1 MSPLP
6 RQSSARFSTSRPSL
20 LGVSMAGF
28 IAVASLW
35 LAGCGPSYPNC
46 DGDDTCKPK
55 GEYCLEKK
63 CVQCRL
69 TAHCANA
76 GTDVCVACQAGQ
88 CIRKPGC
95 CANNLDCASG
105 KKCNA
110 NRCVNQCASD
120 SDCTGG
126 KICSESGA
134 CISPDS
140 SGCATDKDCGGNL
153 KCDGGRCVNDSGECQ
168 LVAVHFDFN
177 RANLGRGAQNTVS
190 ANARCLKERKIKSI
204 TVEGHCD
211 ERGTDAYNLE
221 LGNRRARAVKRY
233 LKSVSRRTK
242 VRTVSYGKAR
252 PTCTDASERC
262 WSENR
267 RAEFKAR

>member
-1 MSPLP
+1 MLP
-6 RQSSARFSTSRPSL
+6 VSHPRLSVLRAIPAAALLLST
-20 LGVSMAGF
+20 MWF
-28 IAVASLW
+28 
-35 LAGCGPSYPNC
+35 AGCGPTYPNC
-46 DGDDTCKPK
+46 DGDETCKPK

-76 GTDVCVACQAGQ
+76 GSDACVACQAGQ

-95 CANNLDCASG
+95 CANNLDCSTG
-105 KKCNA
+105 KKCSA

-120 SDCTGG
+120 ADCTNGQ
-126 KICSESGA
+126 ICSETGA
-134 CISPDS
+134 CVSPEGT
-140 SGCATDKDCGGNL
+140 GCTSDKDCGGKL
-153 KCDGGRCVNDSGECQ
+153 KCSEGKCVNDSGECE
-168 LVAVHFDFN
+168 LVAIHFDFN
-177 RANLGRGAQNTVS
+177 RANLSRAAQNTIA
-190 ANARCLKERKIKSI
+190 ANARCLKERKVTSV

-233 LKSVSRRTK
+233 LKGVSRRTK

-252 PTCTDASERC
+252 PTCTESSESC